1 MTDISLDEYL
11 DALAS
16 FAPTPGGGSA
26 ACVVGAAGAALVAM
40 VSRITLENAKFG
52 PKHEGARSL
61 VAESD
66 TLRSALLTAR
76 RADEVAYVAVVAAMG
91 MPKGSPQEK
100 AVRTAALQASLR
112 GAAAEPLRCAV
123 LSLATLNL
131 AERALTL
138 ENAHLISDLGCAAE
152 FAAAALAAAALNVRV
167 NHAFI
172 KDADYVRA
180 QEADLHRL
188 EREAQSVLEN
198 VRLAVAEALR
208 R

>member
-1 MTDISLDEYL
+1 MADVSLDDYL

-16 FAPTPGGGSA
+16 SAPTPGGGSA
-26 ACVVGAAGAALVAM
+26 ACAVGAVGAALVAM
-40 VSRITLENAKFG
+40 VSRITLENAKLE
-52 PKHEGARSL
+52 PKHEVARSL

-66 TLRSALLTAR
+66 TLRSALLAAR
-76 RADEVAYVAVVAAMG
+76 RADEVAYAAVVAAMG
-91 MPKGSPQEK
+91 MSKGSPEEK

-123 LSLATLNL
+123 LSLATLSL

-138 ENAHLISDLGCAAE
+138 QNANLVSDLGCAAE

-172 KDADYVRA
+172 KDSDYVRA
-180 QEADLHRL
+180 QEAEMRRL
-188 EREAQSVLEN
+188 ECEAQPVLEN

>member
-1 MTDISLDEYL
+1 MADIPLADYL

-16 FAPTPGGGSA
+16 SAPTPGGGSA
-26 ACVVGAAGAALVAM
+26 ACAVGAAGAALVAM
-40 VSRITLENAKFG
+40 VSRITLENAKLES
-52 PKHEGARSL
+52 KHEVARSL

-66 TLRSALLTAR
+66 TLRSALLVAR
-76 RADEVAYVAVVAAMG
+76 RADEAAYAAVVAAMG
-91 MPKGSPQEK
+91 MPKISPEEK

-123 LSLATLNL
+123 LSLATLGL
-131 AERALTL
+131 AQRALAL
-138 ENAHLISDLGCAAE
+138 ENANLVSDLGCAAE

-172 KDADYVRA
+172 RDADYVRA
-180 QEADLHRL
+180 QEAELRRL
-188 EREAQSVLEN
+188 EREAQPVLEN